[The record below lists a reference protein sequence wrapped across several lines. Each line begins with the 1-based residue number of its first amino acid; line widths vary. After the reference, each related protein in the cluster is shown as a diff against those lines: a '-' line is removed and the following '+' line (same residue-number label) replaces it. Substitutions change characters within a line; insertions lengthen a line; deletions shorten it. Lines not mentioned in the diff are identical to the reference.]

1 MNKIQPQNQKTEL
14 QTEHFSS
21 FLDCPEDGEKKCQ
34 PLRRKTGKRTE
45 VFGRNGQE
53 KGRKVQKKV
62 SLQKEKA
69 TERPKRPALKRPE
82 AKRRGKKRKG
92 RGEGVTA
99 LFLL

>member
-1 MNKIQPQNQKTEL
+1 MNCL
-14 QTEHFSS
+14 G
-21 FLDCPEDGEKKCQ
+21 DGEKKCQ
-34 PLRRKTGKRTE
+34 PLRRKTGERTE
-45 VFGRNGQE
+45 VFDRNGQE

-69 TERPKRPALKRPE
+69 TERLKRPALKRPE